1 MSFNTNELSLLAMI
15 DSFVS
20 GEITAPEFERKY
32 ATSWRNHRDSDGSK
46 SPDRDT
52 QRYFD
57 SVFSAVDSYCSDPD
71 LIDEDDLDDQGLL
84 EMVLSLKTAWGKSVT
99 A

>member
-1 MSFNTNELSLLAMI
+1 MSFNTNELSLLALI

-20 GEITAPEFERKY
+20 GEITAQEFENQY
-32 ATSWRNHRDSDGSK
+32 AISWRRHRDSDDSK
-46 SPDRDT
+46 SPNKNT

-57 SVFSAVDSYCSDPD
+57 SVFSAVDSYCSDPS

-84 EMVLSLKTAWGKSVT
+84 EMVLSLKTIWQESVL

>member
-1 MSFNTNELSLLAMI
+1 MSFNTNELSLLSLI

-20 GEITAPEFERKY
+20 GKITAQEFENQY
-32 ATSWRNHRDSDGSK
+32 AISWRKHRDSDDLK

-71 LIDEDDLDDQGLL
+71 LLDEDDLDDQGLL
-84 EMVLSLKTAWGKSVT
+84 EIVISLKTSWEDSSLA
-99 A
+99 

>member
-1 MSFNTNELSLLAMI
+1 MSFNTNELSLLTLI

-20 GEITAPEFERKY
+20 GEITAPEFESQYTILWRK
-32 ATSWRNHRDSDGSK
+32 HRDSDDSK

-71 LIDEDDLDDQGLL
+71 LIDEDDLDDQSLL
-84 EMVLSLKTAWGKSVT
+84 EIVQSLKTSWEESVV

>member
-1 MSFNTNELSLLAMI
+1 MSFNTNELSLLALI

-20 GEITAPEFERKY
+20 GEITAQEFEKKY
-32 ATSWRNHRDSDGSK
+32 TISWRKHRDSDDSK
-46 SPDRDT
+46 SPNRNT

-57 SVFSAVDSYCSDPD
+57 SVFSAVDSYCSDPG

-84 EMVLSLKTAWGKSVT
+84 ETVLSLKTIWEESVL

>member
-1 MSFNTNELSLLAMI
+1 MSFNTNELSLLALI

-20 GEITAPEFERKY
+20 GEITAQEFDKQY
-32 ATSWRNHRDSDGSK
+32 TISWRKHRDSDDSK
-46 SPDRDT
+46 SPNRNT

-57 SVFSAVDSYCSDPD
+57 SVFSAVDSYCSDPG

-84 EMVLSLKTAWGKSVT
+84 ETVLSLKTIWEESVL